1 MLRAMSR
8 ILALVVLVAACSKPA
23 ANQDTNSPPPDKGL
37 GAKIAVPG
45 GTGGPE
51 TTQVTG
57 AVPDEPRLH
66 LQPSEGTLAIE
77 APADTT
83 AGADVVAKVTV
94 TPSSGFHVNM
104 EYPTKLTLDSTPG
117 VTIPKAELKAG
128 GRDKS
133 KGDADALDEQK
144 LAFLVHLTADK
155 SGSYTV
161 NGSFK
166 FAVCDKDQ
174 CLPKREPI
182 KIVVAAK

>member
-1 MLRAMSR
+1 MSR
-8 ILALVVLVAACSKPA
+8 IGLVVALAGLLGCSKA
-23 ANQDTNSPPPDKGL
+23 ATNQDTQSPPPDKDM

-45 GTGGPE
+45 GNGTKGAAP
-51 TTQVTG
+51 TTN
-57 AVPDEPRLH
+57 ASADEPRLH
-66 LQPSEGTLAIE
+66 LQPNEGTLAIE
-77 APADTT
+77 APGDAA
-83 AGADVVAKVTV
+83 AGAEVTAKVTV
-94 TPSSGFHVNM
+94 TPSAGFHVNT
-104 EYPTKLTLDSTPG
+104 EYPTKLTLDATDG

-133 KGDADALDEQK
+133 KGDADALDEKK
-144 LAFLVHLTADK
+144 LEFLVKLKPDK
-155 SGSYTV
+155 TGSYTV